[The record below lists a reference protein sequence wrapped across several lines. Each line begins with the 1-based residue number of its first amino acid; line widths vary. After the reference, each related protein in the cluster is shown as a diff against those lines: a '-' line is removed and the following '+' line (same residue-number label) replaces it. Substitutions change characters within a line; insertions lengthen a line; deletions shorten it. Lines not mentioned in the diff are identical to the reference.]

1 VPPLPRTP
9 SSGAAAISF
18 RAAGAFGTAAV
29 MICEPQREEGAGEGA
44 AGIEAVPVEL
54 SRKGTLFTQ
63 SGWEPLAKFR
73 CELCFVRDEPI
84 RGLQRLR

>member
-1 VPPLPRTP
+1 
-9 SSGAAAISF
+9 
-18 RAAGAFGTAAV
+18 
-29 MICEPQREEGAGEGA
+29 MIREPQREERAGEEA

-63 SGWEPLAKFR
+63 SGWEPLARFR

-84 RGLQRLR
+84 RGLESLR